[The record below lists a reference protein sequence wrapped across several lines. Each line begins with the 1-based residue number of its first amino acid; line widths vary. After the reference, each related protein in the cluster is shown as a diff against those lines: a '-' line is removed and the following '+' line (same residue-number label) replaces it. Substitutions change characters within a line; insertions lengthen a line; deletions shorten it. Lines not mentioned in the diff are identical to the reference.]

1 MKVRRTGSGAPD
13 KVEQQM
19 TPMIDIVFQLLTF
32 FIMSFKIA
40 TVEGDFSIK
49 MPLAA
54 PSAGVPNPEEMLP
67 PIRVR
72 LTANADGS
80 LRGIQMGERSL
91 PSYAALHNEIIGIV
105 GTDSGPGS
113 LAEQAE
119 VELDADYDLHYRN
132 IISAVTAISG
142 YVDPNGRIVKLIE
155 KIKFAPPRE
164 GAPGAQ

>member
-1 MKVRRTGSGAPD
+1 MKVRRTSSSPPD

-54 PSAGVPNPEEMLP
+54 PSAGQPDPEQLLP

-72 LTANADGS
+72 LTSAPGGGV
-80 LRGIQMGERSL
+80 GIRMGERSL
-91 PSYAALHNEIIGIV
+91 PSFAALHNEIIGIV
-105 GTDSGPGS
+105 GTDTGPGS
-113 LAEQAE
+113 LAESAE
-119 VELDADYDLHYRN
+119 VELDADYDLQYRHV
-132 IISAVTAISG
+132 ISAVTAISG
-142 YVDPNGRIVKLIE
+142 YVDPNGQIVKLIE
-155 KIKFAPPRE
+155 KIKFAPPRQA
-164 GAPGAQ
+164 GGG

>member
-49 MPLAA
+49 MPLSA
-54 PSAGVPNPEEMLP
+54 PSAGVPDDPSLP

-72 LTANADGS
+72 LTANADGTLAS
-80 LRGIQMGERSL
+80 IQMGERGL
-91 PSYAALHNEIIGIV
+91 PSFAALHNEIIGIV

-113 LAEQAE
+113 LASEAE
-119 VELDADYDLHYRN
+119 VELDADYDLHYQN
-132 IISAVTAISG
+132 VISAVTAISG

-155 KIKFAPPRE
+155 KIKFAPPRQ
-164 GAPGAQ
+164 GAPGPQ

>member
-1 MKVRRTGSGAPD
+1 MKVRRTGSGMTD

-54 PSAGVPNPEEMLP
+54 PSAGRPDPEQLLP

-72 LTANADGS
+72 LIADANGELKS
-80 LRGIQMGERSL
+80 IQMGERGL
-91 PSYAALHNEIIGIV
+91 PSFAALHNEVISIV
-105 GTDSGPGS
+105 GTNTGPGS
-113 LAEQAE
+113 VAESAE
-119 VELDADYDLHYRN
+119 VELDCDYNLHYRHVIN
-132 IISAVTAISG
+132 AVSAVSG
-142 YVDPNGRIVKLIE
+142 FVDPNRRVVKLIE
-155 KIKFAPPRE
+155 KIKFSPPRK
-164 GAPGAQ
+164 PGAA

>member
-1 MKVRRTGSGAPD
+1 MRVRHTGSGAPD

-49 MPLAA
+49 MPLSA
-54 PSAGVPNPEEMLP
+54 PSAGAPEDTPLP

-72 LTANADGS
+72 LTANDDGT
-80 LRGIQMGERSL
+80 LRGIEMGERAL
-91 PSYAALHNEIIGIV
+91 PSFAALHNEIIGIV

-119 VELDADYDLHYRN
+119 VELDADYDLHYQN
-132 IISAVTAISG
+132 VISAVTAISG

-155 KIKFAPPRE
+155 KIKFAPPRQ
-164 GAPGAQ
+164 GAPGPQ

>member
-1 MKVRRTGSGAPD
+1 MKIRKVGSGAPD

-54 PSAGVPNPEEMLP
+54 PSAGQPTPDQPLLP

-72 LTANADGS
+72 LTAGPGGELA
-80 LRGIQMGERSL
+80 GIRMGERTL
-91 PSYAALHNEIIGIV
+91 PSFAALHNEIIGIV
-105 GTDSGPGS
+105 GTQTGPGS
-113 LAEQAE
+113 LASEAE
-119 VELDADYDLHYRN
+119 VELDADYNLQFRY
-132 IISAVTAISG
+132 IINAITAASG

-155 KIKFAPPRE
+155 KIKFSPPRK
-164 GAPGAQ
+164 PGS